1 MHYFRAGIQKLYGQV
16 DSTAQSRINW
26 FTEEVLEGMTLPEK
40 FTFPFYYEP
49 HPLARLAAEGLQQYL
64 DTQSDF
70 EHEFGFNGDTGQMPI
85 GKMFG
90 VLVVQSPDGRVGN
103 LWAVSGKLANS
114 NDHPRFVPPVFDM
127 LTRDSFFLVEQENIS
142 AVNEALERE
151 LANEE
156 IPRLQQQLAALLAQ
170 ANDEKNAFRQQMRTN
185 RDQRRLRREEQ
196 KAVLSP
202 QDYAAFDAEMI
213 RLSHYDQYVQKQ
225 LTEAWDAKIAGVQ
238 ALLQPL
244 EARIEALRT
253 ERRERS
259 GALQQRLFNE
269 YSFLNIAG
277 ESRSVG
283 SIFADTAF
291 GRPPAGAGECA
302 TPKLLQYAFLHGLRP
317 LAMAEFWWG
326 AAPRSEVRMHGQF
339 YPACAGKCKPILAH
353 MLQGIP
359 VDENPMLEPASEEA
373 RLRIVYEDEHLL
385 VVNKPA
391 GLRSVPGVAI
401 EDSVYSRLRDTNT
414 TFEPLMI
421 HRLDMG
427 TSGLLVVAKSA
438 KVHKHIQQQ
447 FLRRSLSKRY
457 TALLA
462 KDISGD
468 EGEIDLPLTADP
480 YNRPAQMVCYETG
493 KPSIT
498 RWKVVSRDGG
508 VVRIHFWPLTGRTHQ
523 LRMHAAHALGLNAPI
538 LGDDIYGT
546 AAERLYLHA
555 AALSFTHPV
564 TRQVMSFE
572 VVEDF

>member
-1 MHYFRAGIQKLYGQV
+1 MNTTEH
-16 DSTAQSRINW
+16 SRINW
-26 FTEEVLEGMTLPEK
+26 FTEEESRGISLPGK

-49 HPLARLAAEGLQQYL
+49 HPLARLAAQGLQQYL

-70 EHEFGFNGDTGQMPI
+70 DHEFGFNGDNGQLAI

-90 VLVVQSPDGRVGN
+90 VLVVQSADGRVGS
-103 LWAVSGKLANS
+103 LWGVSGKLANS

-142 AVNEALERE
+142 AVNEELERA

-156 IPRLQQQLAALLAQ
+156 IPRLQKEVASLKAQ
-170 ANDEKNAFRQQMRTN
+170 AAEEKIVYRQQMKAN

-196 KAVLSP
+196 KLILSAA
-202 QDYAAFDAEMI
+202 DYAAFDAEMV
-213 RLSHYDQYVQKQ
+213 RQSHYDQYVQKQ
-225 LTEAWDAKIAGVQ
+225 LAEAWDARIAEVQ
-238 ALLQPL
+238 AQLQPL
-244 EARIEALRT
+244 EGRVEALRT

-326 AAPRSEVRMHGQF
+326 AAPRSEVRQHGHF

-353 MLQGIP
+353 MLHGIP
-359 VDENPMLEPASEEA
+359 VDENPMLEPTSEEA

-401 EDSVYSRLRDTNT
+401 EDSVFSRLRDTRT
-414 TFEPLMI
+414 DFEPLMI

-438 KVHKHIQQQ
+438 KIHKHIQQQ

-457 TALLA
+457 TALLS
-462 KDISGD
+462 KDIPGE
-468 EGEIDLPLTADP
+468 EGEIDLPLAADP

-493 KPSIT
+493 KPSLT
-498 RWKVVSRDGG
+498 RWKVVSRENGIT
-508 VVRIHFWPLTGRTHQ
+508 RIHFWPLTGRTHQ
-523 LRMHAAHALGLNAPI
+523 LRMHAAHTLGLNAPI
-538 LGDDIYGT
+538 LGDDIYGI

-564 TRQVMSFE
+564 SRQVLSFE

>member
-1 MHYFRAGIQKLYGQV
+1 MATGV
-16 DSTAQSRINW
+16 DSSTDSRINW
-26 FTEEVLEGMTLPEK
+26 FADEVLNGISLPEK

-90 VLVVQSPDGRVGN
+90 VLVVQAPDGRVGY
-103 LWAVSGKLANS
+103 LSAFSGKLANS

-142 AVNEALERE
+142 ALNEALERE

-156 IPRLQQQLAALLAQ
+156 IPRLQQQLATLVARATE
-170 ANDEKNAFRQQMRTN
+170 EKDAFRQQMRAN

-196 KAVLSP
+196 RAILSP
-202 QDYAAFDAEMI
+202 ADYAAFDAEMV
-213 RLSHYDQYVQKQ
+213 RQSHYDQYVQKQ
-225 LTEAWDAKIAGVQ
+225 LAEAWDARIAEVQ
-238 ALLQPL
+238 AQLQPL
-244 EARIEALRT
+244 EVRIEALRT

-326 AAPRSEVRMHGQF
+326 AAPRSEVRQHGHF

-353 MLQGIP
+353 MLHGIP
-359 VDENPMLEPASEEA
+359 VDENPMLEPTSEQA

-401 EDSVYSRLRDTNT
+401 EDSVFSRLRDTRT
-414 TFEPLMI
+414 DFEPLMI

-438 KVHKHIQQQ
+438 KIHKHIQQQ

-457 TALLA
+457 TALLS
-462 KDISGD
+462 KEIPGD
-468 EGEIDLPLTADP
+468 EGEIDLPLAADP

-493 KPSIT
+493 KPSLT
-498 RWKVVSRDGG
+498 RWKVVNRENGIT
-508 VVRIHFWPLTGRTHQ
+508 RIHFWPLTGRTHQ
-523 LRMHAAHALGLNAPI
+523 LRMHAAHTLGLNAPI

-564 TRQVMSFE
+564 SKEVLSFE
-572 VVEDF
+572 VPEDF

>member
-1 MHYFRAGIQKLYGQV
+1 MITTEH
-16 DSTAQSRINW
+16 SRINW
-26 FTEEVLEGMTLPEK
+26 FTEEELHGISLPGK
-40 FTFPFYYEP
+40 FTFPFYYDP
-49 HPLARLAAEGLQQYL
+49 HPLARLAAHGLQQYL

-70 EHEFGFNGDTGQMPI
+70 EHEFGFNGDNGQLAI

-90 VLVVQSPDGRVGN
+90 VLVVQSADGRVGS
-103 LWAVSGKLANS
+103 LWGVSGKLANS

-142 AVNEALERE
+142 AVNEELERA

-156 IPRLQQQLAALLAQ
+156 IPRLQKEVASLKAQ
-170 ANDEKNAFRQQMRTN
+170 AAEEKIAYRQQMKAN

-196 KAVLSP
+196 KLILSAT
-202 QDYAAFDAEMI
+202 DYAAFDAEMV
-213 RLSHYDQYVQKQ
+213 RQSHYDQYVQKQ
-225 LTEAWDAKIAGVQ
+225 LAEAWDARITEVQ
-238 ALLQPL
+238 AQLQPL
-244 EARIEALRT
+244 EERIEALRT

-326 AAPRSEVRMHGQF
+326 AAPRSEVRQHGHF

-353 MLQGIP
+353 MLDGIP
-359 VDENPMLEPASEEA
+359 VDENPMLEPTSEEA
-373 RLRIVYEDEHLL
+373 RLRIVFEDEHLL

-401 EDSVYSRLRDTNT
+401 EDSVFSRLRDTRT
-414 TFEPLMI
+414 DFEPLMI

-438 KVHKHIQQQ
+438 KIHKHIQQQ

-457 TALLA
+457 TALLS
-462 KDISGD
+462 KDIPGD
-468 EGEIDLPLTADP
+468 EGEIDLPLAADP

-493 KPSIT
+493 KPSLT
-498 RWKVVSRDGG
+498 RWKVVNRENGIT
-508 VVRIHFWPLTGRTHQ
+508 RIYFWPLTGRTHQ
-523 LRMHAAHALGLNAPI
+523 LRMHAAHTLGLNAPI

-546 AAERLYLHA
+546 GAERLYLHA
-555 AALSFTHPV
+555 AAISFTHPV
-564 TRQVMSFE
+564 SKEVLSFE
-572 VVEDF
+572 VPEDF

>member
-1 MHYFRAGIQKLYGQV
+1 MNTTEH
-16 DSTAQSRINW
+16 SRINW
-26 FTEEVLEGMTLPEK
+26 FTEEELHGIALPGK

-49 HPLARLAAEGLQQYL
+49 HPLARLAAHGLQQYL

-70 EHEFGFNGDTGQMPI
+70 DHEFGFNGDNGQLAI

-90 VLVVQSPDGRVGN
+90 VLVVQSADGRVGS
-103 LWAVSGKLANS
+103 LWGVSGKLANS
-114 NDHPRFVPPVFDM
+114 NDHLRFVPPVFDM

-142 AVNEALERE
+142 AVNEELERA

-156 IPRLQQQLAALLAQ
+156 IPRLQEEVASLMAQ
-170 ANDEKNAFRQQMRTN
+170 AAEEKIAYRQQMKAN

-202 QDYAAFDAEMI
+202 ADYAAFDAEMV
-213 RLSHYDQYVQKQ
+213 RQSHYDQYVQKQ
-225 LTEAWDAKIAGVQ
+225 LAEAWDARIAEVQ
-238 ALLQPL
+238 AQLQPL
-244 EARIEALRT
+244 EGRVEALRT

-302 TPKLLQYAFLHGLRP
+302 TPKLLQYAFLHGLCP

-326 AAPRSEVRMHGQF
+326 AAPRSEVRQHGHF

-353 MLQGIP
+353 MLHGIP
-359 VDENPMLEPASEEA
+359 VDENPMLEPTSEEA
-373 RLRIVYEDEHLL
+373 RLRIVFEDEHLL

-401 EDSVYSRLRDTNT
+401 EDSVFSRLRDTRSD
-414 TFEPLMI
+414 FEPLMI

-438 KVHKHIQQQ
+438 KIHKHIQQQ

-457 TALLA
+457 TALLS
-462 KDISGD
+462 KDIPGD
-468 EGEIDLPLTADP
+468 EGEIDLPLAADP

-493 KPSIT
+493 KPSLT
-498 RWKVVSRDGG
+498 RWKVVSREKGIT
-508 VVRIHFWPLTGRTHQ
+508 RIHFWPLTGRTHQ
-523 LRMHAAHALGLNAPI
+523 LRMHAAHTLGLNAPI
-538 LGDDIYGT
+538 LGDDIYGK

-564 TRQVMSFE
+564 SKEVLSFE